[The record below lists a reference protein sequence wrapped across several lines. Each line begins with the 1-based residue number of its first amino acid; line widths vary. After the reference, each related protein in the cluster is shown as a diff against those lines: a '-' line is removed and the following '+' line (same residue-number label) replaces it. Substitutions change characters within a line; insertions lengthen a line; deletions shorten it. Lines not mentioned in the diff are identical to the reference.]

1 MLVAIEQSQGTPF
14 LTGGAPDVRRV
25 VVAGP
30 IHHSGLAVF
39 ERAGGFDIEYLATPD
54 PSAMEPYLGDA
65 EAVLL
70 RTQPLNAAAIARA
83 PKLKI
88 VSRHGVGFDAVDV
101 DALTERAIPL
111 TIVGDVNA
119 RTVAEHAI
127 MLLLAASRRLPEY
140 EPACRPGGNWSFRDS
155 QQSREI
161 SGKRLLIIGFGR
173 IGGHLATMAS
183 GFGIE
188 ITAHDPMLD
197 ASPTP
202 NVKLVDD
209 LDAALADADLI
220 SIHAPA
226 TQEPFLDAARIRRL
240 KPSAIVVNTSRGGAV
255 DETALAKALSSG
267 RLHAA
272 GIDVFEDEPPAADH
286 PLAHTTNAVL
296 TPHAAALTQ
305 ECAERMA
312 VAAAKNVVDYFA
324 GRLELALVVNAQ
336 VLGPIGKSAGATT
349 GVGGHQ

>member
-1 MLVAIEQSQGTPF
+1 M
-14 LTGGAPDVRRV
+14 

-30 IHHSGLAVF
+30 IHQSGLAVF
-39 ERAGGFDIEYLATPD
+39 EQAGGFNLKYLNTAD
-54 PSAMEPYLGDA
+54 PSAMDPFLGDA
-65 EAVLL
+65 EAILL
-70 RTQPLNAAAIARA
+70 RTQPLPAAVIARA
-83 PKLKI
+83 AKLEI

-119 RTVAEHAI
+119 RTVAEHAM
-127 MLLLAASRRLPEY
+127 MLLLAASRRLPQY
-140 EPACRPGGNWSFRDS
+140 ERACRKGGVWSFRDS
-155 QQSREI
+155 LAAREI
-161 SGKRLLIIGFGR
+161 SGKRLLIIGLGR
-173 IGGHLATMAS
+173 IGRHLAAMAS

-188 ITAHDPMLD
+188 VTAHDPMLD
-197 ASPTP
+197 ASPLP
-202 NVKLVDD
+202 NVMLVDD
-209 LDAALADADLI
+209 LDAALAEADLI

-226 TQEPFLDAARIRRL
+226 TERPFLDAERIGRL
-240 KPSAIVVNTSRGGAV
+240 KRSAVVVNTSRGGAV
-255 DETALAKALSSG
+255 DEVALAAALSGG

-272 GIDVFEDEPPAADH
+272 GIDVFDDEPPAADH
-286 PLAHTTNAVL
+286 PLADSDNAVL

-312 VAAAKNVVDYFA
+312 VAAAKNIVDYFA
-324 GRLELALVVNAQ
+324 GRLELANVVNAQ